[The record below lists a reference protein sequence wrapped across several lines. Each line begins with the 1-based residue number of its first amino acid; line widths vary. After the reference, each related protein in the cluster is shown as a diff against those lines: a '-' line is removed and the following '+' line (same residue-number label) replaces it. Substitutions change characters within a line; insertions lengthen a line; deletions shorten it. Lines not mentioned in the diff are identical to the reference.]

1 MSQFE
6 DMRLFVSVLDCKS
19 FTAAAESLGLSKQYV
34 SRRLTGLEARLG
46 VRLINRSTR
55 KLSATPLGLTYYE
68 RAQRILDDVVEAEQ
82 LVSLQ
87 SASPRGLI
95 RLSAPMSFGTLHLSP
110 LLPGFLQ
117 RYPEV
122 NIELDL
128 SDRTVDL
135 LGDGYDMAVRIGVL
149 EDSTLVARQI
159 APVETVTCCS
169 PDYLSRRGAPQIP
182 DEIRAHDCLLY
193 GHSKAVDWT
202 YLVDGKIE
210 RVAVRGR
217 LRVNNGELVRDAA
230 IAGLGLARLPTFIV
244 GAALEAG
251 LLIPVLQAYQLP
263 SAKVFAV
270 YPQHRQGAVLVRL
283 LTDYLK
289 DSLGKKPLS
298 V

>member
-19 FTAAAESLGLSKQYV
+19 FTAAAESLGLSKQFV
-34 SRRLTGLEARLG
+34 SRRVTGLEARLG

-135 LGDGYDMAVRIGVL
+135 LGDGYDMAVRIGML

-169 PDYLSRRGAPQIP
+169 PDYLSRRGAPQVP
-182 DEIRAHDCLLY
+182 DEVRAHDCLLY

-202 YLVDGKIE
+202 YSVDGKIE

-289 DSLGKKPLS
+289 DSFSKNHS
-298 V
+298 TT